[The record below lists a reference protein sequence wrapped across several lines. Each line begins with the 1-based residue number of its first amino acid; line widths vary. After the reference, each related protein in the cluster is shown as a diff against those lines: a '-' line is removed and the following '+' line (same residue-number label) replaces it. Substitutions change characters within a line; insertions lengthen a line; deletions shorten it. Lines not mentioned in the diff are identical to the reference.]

1 MQEIEKQN
9 AANPGGKVT
18 EVELIIQLFQKGT
31 GGVMHQINSM
41 CTACADKILTTALST
56 LIDPRRMYFS
66 DLVRICRE

>member
-41 CTACADKILTTALST
+41 CTA
-56 LIDPRRMYFS
+56 
-66 DLVRICRE
+66 